1 MKFGPL
7 FPRNDKAKAEKTK
20 KDINHQLIEANVRL
34 QAVKKKYK
42 IMIERD
48 LKQIKYSKMHKQENP
63 KAVQHLKNCYYS
75 LGVVYKAE
83 DRLQDI
89 ISEQELCQSI
99 NEMGNILK
107 LINGLN
113 GKTEKVKVRK
123 VRKGMG
129 KMDRNDEKDG
139 QNLEAIFG
147 SSIDDLV
154 DDSIVDQLIK
164 GASVDA
170 CLEAEDGIIYGPDE
184 IEPISAD
191 AIMGL
196 DAGEDLEASM
206 ANIEELMKDL

>member
-7 FPRNDKAKAEKTK
+7 FPRNDKAKVEKTK
-20 KDINHQLIEANVRL
+20 KDINHQLIEADVRL

-48 LKQIKYSKMHKQENP
+48 LKQIKYSKMHKQDNP

-99 NEMGNILK
+99 NEMGSILQ
-107 LINGLN
+107 LINSLN

-129 KMDRNDEKDG
+129 KMEKNDEKGG
-139 QNLEAIFG
+139 QKLDAIFG

-154 DDSIVDQLIK
+154 DDSIVEQLIK

-170 CLEAEDGIIYGPDE
+170 CIEAADGIIYGPDE